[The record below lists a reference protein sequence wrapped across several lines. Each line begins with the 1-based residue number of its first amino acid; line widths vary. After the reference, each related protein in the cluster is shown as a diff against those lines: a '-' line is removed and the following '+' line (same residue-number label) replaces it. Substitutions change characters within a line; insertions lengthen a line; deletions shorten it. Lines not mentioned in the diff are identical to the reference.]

1 MEFAHLFLIMFDIS
15 QPLDSHDLRLIKRME
30 SFQNR
35 NIAKIF
41 ILNKIDLPPKLDQ
54 SELAHRLGEDKFAK
68 ISIKK
73 EMGIYNLLENIAK
86 QILSDLYI
94 PEEGL
99 IISNKRHQEYLLKIK
114 NSLSNL
120 MQSLEDGVPIDLVTL
135 DLKYIIHQ
143 LSGITG
149 ESYDDEMLNTIFS
162 QFCIGK

>member
-54 SELAHRLGEDKFAK
+54 SELAHRLGEDKFTK

-73 EMGIYNLLENIAK
+73 EQGINILLEKMAK
-86 QILSDLYI
+86 HILSELYI

-99 IISNKRHQEYLLKIK
+99 IINNKRHQEYLFKIQK
-114 NSLSNL
+114 SLSN
-120 MQSLEDGVPIDLVTL
+120 MIQDLEEEIPIDLVTL
-135 DLKYIIHQ
+135 DLRYIINQ
-143 LSGITG
+143 LSSITG
-149 ESYDDEMLNTIFS
+149 ESYDDEMLKTIFS